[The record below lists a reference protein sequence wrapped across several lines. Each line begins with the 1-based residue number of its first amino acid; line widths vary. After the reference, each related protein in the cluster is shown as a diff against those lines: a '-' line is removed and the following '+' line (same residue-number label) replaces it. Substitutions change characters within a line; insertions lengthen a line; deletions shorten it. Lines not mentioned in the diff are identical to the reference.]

1 MMLESF
7 IYHMDAQISSIVMCV
22 EEYVST
28 GENMRRIGDDVS
40 LISG

>member
-1 MMLESF
+1 
-7 IYHMDAQISSIVMCV
+7 MCV